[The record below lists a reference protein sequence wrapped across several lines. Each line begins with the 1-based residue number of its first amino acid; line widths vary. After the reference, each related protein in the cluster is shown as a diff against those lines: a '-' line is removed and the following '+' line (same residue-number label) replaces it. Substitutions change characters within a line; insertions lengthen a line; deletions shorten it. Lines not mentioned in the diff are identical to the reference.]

1 MMTWIIPLG
10 ILVFFEL
17 IADIFA
23 KEWSLGNRSFVYAV
37 IALIAYMLANTS
49 WLFALKY
56 GSGLAR
62 GAIIFSVTSAILASV
77 IGLIFYKEELSSI
90 QAIGILL
97 GIIAIGL
104 IFWE

>member
-1 MMTWIIPLG
+1 MLIWIIPLA
-10 ILVFFEL
+10 ILIGFEM

-23 KEWSLGNRSFVYAV
+23 KEWSLGHKSLFYAV
-37 IALIAYMLANTS
+37 FALLAYMLANTS

-62 GAIIFSVTSAILASV
+62 GAIIFSVASALLASV
-77 IGLIFYKEELSSI
+77 IGIIFYKEELTTIQIIGVVLGLLSI
-90 QAIGILL
+90 AF
-97 GIIAIGL
+97 

>member
-1 MMTWIIPLG
+1 MMHWLIPLG

-23 KEWSLGNRSFVYAV
+23 KEWSLGNKSFLYAV
-37 IALIAYMLANTS
+37 LALFAYMLANSS

-62 GAIIFSVTSAILASV
+62 GAIIFSVASAVLASL
-77 IGLIFYKEELSSI
+77 IGVLYYKETLSTV
-90 QAIGILL
+90 QAFGVVL
-97 GIIAIGL
+97 GITSIVL